1 MAPNVSYARSCQT
14 TFSVGVVPPEPPPS
28 TGLNSSLAPSEQAQD
43 TARRQMMG
51 TKARNWVCFIGFI
64 G

>member
-14 TFSVGVVPPEPPPS
+14 TFSAGVVPPGPPPS
-28 TGLNSSLAPSEQAQD
+28 TGLNSSLAPSEQAQE